1 MSTYIFAIGGSGARV
16 LRSLTM
22 LLASGCKGTAANNEI
37 IANIIDYDSTNGDTS
52 RIKKVMETYHYL
64 HNNAYLNGDTDTEQF
79 FCNPLLMLRDKCD
92 AAQRALLYVNAK
104 FDLHLSTATTHQT
117 FANYIGYNG
126 LGVGAGNN
134 ETRQLL
140 ESLYDTSSEKIPGTT
155 CDNPKAELNMN
166 LHKGFKGCPNL
177 GCIVTKHL
185 ESSSEL
191 NLAVN
196 SLIQATDNIVI
207 IGSLFGGTGASGI
220 PMLLDLFD
228 RNENTRTANKAV
240 VALLPYFHV
249 APPDD
254 NNKSAVN
261 SNTFIAKTKAAI
273 SAYNKGLY
281 DLAKCFYF
289 VGDNPQNV
297 FANVDGDAG
306 QKNDAHYVELA
317 SAMCILDFIEN
328 TGEGGF
334 EVGLKNREDSK
345 VDYNSFYQDETIIPY
360 IHPMA
365 RFKLFSTFCK
375 NYLLAGKSD
384 KNDIWLNGL
393 AQRGCQAIGDTGCQN
408 YRKKIKEFIDDFD
421 KWVNELSNP
430 ESHRPLILFG
440 NTNDYKDVWNYKK
453 LFIPGGFLR
462 HSWELKD
469 TDFTKPL
476 TDQYN
481 NDNPQNGGIPNR
493 PEYLFW
499 RGSKYAMN
507 EIDNNLRNKNL
518 L

>member
-37 IANIIDYDSTNGDTS
+37 IANIIDYDSTNGDTN
-52 RIKKVMETYHYL
+52 RTQKVMETYHYL
-64 HNNAYLNGDTDTEQF
+64 HNNAYQNSDTDTEQF
-79 FCNPLLMLRDKCD
+79 FCNPLLMLRDKCSP
-92 AAQRALLYVNAK
+92 AQRAFLNVNAK
-104 FDLHLSTATTHQT
+104 FELHLSAATTNQT
-117 FANYIGYNG
+117 FADYIGYKY
-126 LGVGAGNN
+126 LGVGTGNN

-140 ESLYDTSSEKIPGTT
+140 ESLFDTSSEKIQDTMD
-155 CDNPKAELNMN
+155 DNPKAELNMN

-185 ESSSEL
+185 KSLPEL

-196 SLIQATDNIVI
+196 SLIQPTDKIVV

-228 RNENTRTANKAV
+228 SNPRTRTANKAV
-240 VALLPYFHV
+240 IALLPYFNV
-249 APPDD
+249 APPDA

-273 SAYNKGLY
+273 SAYQSIYTQAN
-281 DLAKCFYF
+281 CFYF
-289 VGDNPQNV
+289 VGDEPQNV
-297 FANVDGDAG
+297 FANVDGMKG

-375 NYLLAGKSD
+375 NYLLVGKSD

-393 AQRGCQAIGDTGCQN
+393 AQRGCKAIGDTACKN
-408 YRKKIKEFIDDFD
+408 YRKKIEEFIDDFD
-421 KWVNELSNP
+421 KWVNELSNSN
-430 ESHRPLILFG
+430 SHRPLILFG

-453 LFIPGGFLR
+453 LFVSGGFLR
-462 HSWELKD
+462 PSWELKD
-469 TDFTKPL
+469 TDFTKSL
-476 TDQYN
+476 TNQYN
-481 NDNPQNGGIPNR
+481 NDNPQNGGMPNR

-499 RGSKYAMN
+499 RGSKHAMN
-507 EIDNNLRNKNL
+507 EIDNKLRNKQIL
-518 L
+518 

>member
-22 LLASGCKGTAANNEI
+22 LLASGCRGTAANNEI
-37 IANIIDYDSTNGDTS
+37 IANIIDYDSTNGDTN
-52 RIKKVMETYHYL
+52 RTQKVMETYYYL
-64 HNNAYLNGDTDTEQF
+64 HNNAYQNSDTDTEQF

-92 AAQRALLYVNAK
+92 AAQRALLDVNAK
-104 FDLHLSTATTHQT
+104 FDLHLSAATTNQT
-117 FANYIGYNG
+117 FANYIGYNS
-126 LGVGAGNN
+126 LGVGTGNN

-155 CDNPKAELNMN
+155 CDNPKAELKMN

-281 DLAKCFYF
+281 GLAKCFYF

-328 TGEGGF
+328 TGAGGF

-345 VDYNSFYQDETIIPY
+345 VDYNSFYLDETIIPY

-393 AQRGCQAIGDTGCQN
+393 AQKGCKAIGDTGCQN

-430 ESHRPLILFG
+430 DSHRPLILFG
-440 NTNDYKDVWNYKK
+440 DTNDYKDVWNYKK
-453 LFIPGGFLR
+453 LFISGGFLR

-469 TDFTKPL
+469 SDFTKPL

-481 NDNPQNGGIPNR
+481 NDNPQNGGMPNR

-499 RGSKYAMN
+499 RGSKHTMN
-507 EIDNNLRNKNL
+507 EIDNKLRNKNL